1 MSAGRPDLIVVG
13 DLMLD
18 VTVDAPA
25 LAAGGDVHGTVRAR
39 PGGSGA
45 NAAVWAAASGARVRF
60 HGRVGDDAT
69 GRVLTESLAERG
81 VEPALVVD
89 PGARTGTLLVVRLED
104 ERSMVSDRGANARV
118 SPDDLPERLEASA
131 VLVSGYLLFHP
142 SSEPAALAALDR
154 ARADHVAIEASS
166 WPLVEAYGNE
176 VFLQDT
182 AAASIIMCNEMEARA
197 LTGRTGEGAALAL
210 AERYPSACVKLG
222 ARGAVLASS
231 GVLLRAAAPTV
242 DVLDTT
248 GAGDAFD
255 GAFLAALARGADP
268 REALERGCRA
278 GAAAAAGDDPWPA
291 SSVRPTSPG
300 SGPLTGDAG

>member
-1 MSAGRPDLIVVG
+1 VSADRPDLIVVG

-18 VTVDAPA
+18 VTVDAPV
-25 LAAGGDVHGTVRAR
+25 LAAGGDVHGPVRAR

-69 GRVLTESLAERG
+69 GRVLREALAERG

-89 PGARTGTLLVVRLED
+89 PDTRTGTLLVVRLEG

-118 SPDDLPERLEASA
+118 SPDDLPERLDAA
-131 VLVSGYLLFHP
+131 IVLVSGYLLFHP

-154 ARADHVAIEASS
+154 ARADHLAIEASS

-176 VFLQDT
+176 VFLQAT
-182 AAASIIMCNEMEARA
+182 AGASIIMCNEMEAQS

-210 AERYPSACVKLG
+210 AERYPAACVKLG
-222 ARGAVLASS
+222 ARGAVLARS
-231 GVLLRAAAPTV
+231 GQVLRAAAPV
-242 DVLDTT
+242 VEERDTT

-255 GAFLAALARGADP
+255 GAFLAALARGGEAQ
-268 REALERGCRA
+268 EALEAGCRA
-278 GAAAAAGDDPWPA
+278 GAAAAASDDPWPA
-291 SSVRPTSPG
+291 SGQR
-300 SGPLTGDAG
+300 LTGAEQWPSNAEPR